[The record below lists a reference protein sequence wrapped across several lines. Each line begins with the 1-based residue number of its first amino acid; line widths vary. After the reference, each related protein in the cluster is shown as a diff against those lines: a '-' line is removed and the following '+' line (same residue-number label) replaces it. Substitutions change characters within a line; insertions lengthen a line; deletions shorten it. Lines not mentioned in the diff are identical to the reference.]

1 VIKFNYRFR
10 WSSVVVVKGVVVSKQ
25 LVADPTGTRYVKIDV
40 VEEKDIPGPLVMA
53 PPDEQSVPVAREIMP
68 LVSQIIKSL
77 PFSLN
82 KIAVPRL
89 TVWLTD
95 EEVESLGDIDVGDSV
110 DIEIDQGVIKI
121 RPS

>member
-1 VIKFNYRFR
+1 M
-10 WSSVVVVKGVVVSKQ
+10 VVVKGVVVSKQ

-40 VEEKDIPGPLVMA
+40 VEEKDVPGPLVMA
-53 PPDEQSVPVAREIMP
+53 PSDEQTAPVAREIMP
-68 LVSQIIKSL
+68 LVSQIIRSL

-89 TVWLTD
+89 TIWLTD
-95 EEVESLGDIDVGDSV
+95 DEAESLGDVDVGDSV
-110 DIEIDQGVIKI
+110 DIEIDQGIIKI